1 MSRNVELPDDVYA
14 RVEQH
19 AAAAGMTVVE
29 WIAAGAPRLVQ
40 GTGEQFEGKNEMPQ
54 DQQETRT
61 MADRLA
67 GRIGTMRSGR
77 SDLSERGRE
86 LFIEGL
92 LEKKRM
98 GRL

>member
-1 MSRNVELPDDVYA
+1 MYA
-14 RVEQH
+14 RVKQR

-29 WIAAGAPRLVQ
+29 WIAAGAPMLVQ
-40 GTGEQFEGKNEMPQ
+40 GTGEQFEGKNEQ